1 MNKTQIMS
9 EKTFKSFK
17 YMKISA
23 LNEQTENTKEQ
34 YVHATVQVNISI
46 LTEFVKC

>member
-1 MNKTQIMS
+1 MAKRQKYVMNKTQIMS

-23 LNEQTENTKEQ
+23 LNE
-34 YVHATVQVNISI
+34 
-46 LTEFVKC
+46 